1 MANNELSSGPCSLP
15 KFRLESAEGEGE
27 DVILTFH
34 ELYTLSTKD
43 NMDVMLGK

>member
-1 MANNELSSGPCSLP
+1 MANDELSSGPSSLP
-15 KFRLESAEGEGE
+15 KGLESAEGEDD
-27 DVILTFH
+27 DVTFTFH